1 MPSRLF
7 RQGWCVVSPAIDLG
21 LIMQPNELL
30 SSAVAQMGV
39 FVYVILFAIVFA
51 ETGLVVA
58 PFLPGDSLLFAA
70 GALAGLNKLE
80 LIPLMV
86 TLLVAA
92 VLGDAVNY
100 WIGRSLGRGILE
112 RSNGR
117 LIKPE
122 HVATTEVFFRKHGG
136 KTIVLARFVP
146 IVRTFAP
153 FVAGMCHM
161 PLARFWVFNISGAIA
176 WVLLFTGAGYIFG
189 NIPWIEEN
197 LAAGMIVIV
206 FISVAPMFYEGWRR
220 RRESK
225 RTSASAEANG
235 ATPEPEPTEL

>member
-1 MPSRLF
+1 M
-7 RQGWCVVSPAIDLG
+7 SPAIDLG

-30 SSAVAQMGV
+30 ASGVAQMGV

-70 GALAGLNKLE
+70 GALAGVGKLE
-80 LIPLMV
+80 LIPLMA

-92 VLGDAVNY
+92 VVGDAVNY
-100 WIGRSLGRGILE
+100 WIGRSLGRGMLA

-122 HVATTEVFFRKHGG
+122 HVATTETFFRKHGG

-161 PLARFWVFNISGAIA
+161 PLARFWAFNISGAIA

-197 LAAGMIVIV
+197 LAAGMLVV
-206 FISVAPMFYEGWRR
+206 VAISVLPMFYEGWRR
-220 RRESK
+220 RRES
-225 RTSASAEANG
+225 RRASIEA
-235 ATPEPEPTEL
+235 AAKAAAPEPEAAEL